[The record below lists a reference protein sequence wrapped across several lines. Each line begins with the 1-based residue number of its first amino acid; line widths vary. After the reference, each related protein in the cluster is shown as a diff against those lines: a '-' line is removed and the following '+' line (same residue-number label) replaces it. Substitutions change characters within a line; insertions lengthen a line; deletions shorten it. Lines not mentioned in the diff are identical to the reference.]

1 MNFKTHYIIKVN
13 TKEILSV
20 KAFKYHEDHGGELSL
35 GKYVSGHGI
44 WGGDPQ
50 V

>member
-1 MNFKTHYIIKVN
+1 MNSKTHYIIKVN

-20 KAFKYHEDHGGELSL
+20 KAFKPSDHGGEISL

>member
-20 KAFKYHEDHGGELSL
+20 KAFIKYQSDHGGEISL
-35 GKYVSGHGI
+35 GKYVSGHGSFD
-44 WGGDPQ
+44 DPQ

>member
-1 MNFKTHYIIKVN
+1 MNFTTHYIIKVN

-20 KAFKYHEDHGGELSL
+20 KAFNYQGDHGGEISL

-44 WGGDPQ
+44 YDVDPQ